1 MFWTFSA
8 GALLFAALITFR
20 PLLRGK
26 TLWQPAGL
34 ALVFLL
40 PAAALWMYTKVGTPA
55 ALELEPPRQAASAPS
70 EHSPESQE
78 MDAMIDSLRSK
89 LTENPEDLDGWML
102 LARTLKT
109 TQRFPEALAALET
122 AHQIAPENPR
132 VMVELAE
139 AQIFVSPNGDIS
151 EDISALLQRALE
163 LDPSQ
168 QKALWLLGIA
178 ASQAGDY
185 AFAISYWESL
195 LEQVE
200 PGSAIAQ
207 SVQSQINQA
216 KTELGME
223 VEEVPVVAETEGA
236 WQGIRLTVS
245 ADTGAAGMIPTGGV
259 LYVMIRTAGMAMGP
273 PIGVRRIIDPL
284 LPLDITISD
293 ADSMLKER
301 QISAETEIQLQA
313 RISLTGSPS
322 AKPGD
327 WQSTPM
333 VIAIDSNSPV
343 ELVIDQQVE

>member
-20 PLLRGK
+20 PLLSGK

-40 PAAALWMYTKVGTPA
+40 PAAALWMYTGIGTPA

-78 MDAMIDSLRSK
+78 MDAMIDGLRSK

-122 AHQIAPENPR
+122 AQRIAPEDPR

-163 LDPSQ
+163 LDPAQ
-168 QKALWLLGIA
+168 QKALWLLGVA
-178 ASQAGDY
+178 AAQTGDY
-185 AFAISYWESL
+185 AFAINYWESL

-200 PGSAIAQ
+200 PGSAIAK
-207 SVQSQINQA
+207 SVQAQINQA

-223 VEEVPVVAETEGA
+223 VEEVPVAAAIEGA
-236 WQGIRLTVS
+236 WQGVRLTVS
-245 ADTGAAGMIPTGGV
+245 ADADAAEMIPTGGV
-259 LYVMIRTAGMAMGP
+259 LYVMIRNAGVAMGP

-322 AKPGD
+322 AQPGD
-327 WQSTPM
+327 WQSTPVVVAM
-333 VIAIDSNSPV
+333 DSNNPV

>member
-40 PAAALWMYTKVGTPA
+40 PAAALWMYTRVGTPA
-55 ALELEPPRQAASAPS
+55 ALELEPPRLAAGAPS

-78 MDAMIDSLRSK
+78 MDAMIDGLRNK

-122 AHQIAPENPR
+122 AQRIAPENPR

-151 EDISALLQRALE
+151 ADISALLQRALE

-178 ASQAGDY
+178 AAQAGDY

-223 VEEVPVVAETEGA
+223 VEEVPVAAETEGA

-245 ADTGAAGMIPTGGV
+245 SDTGAAGMIPTGGV

-333 VIAIDSNSPV
+333 VIAMDSNSPV

>member
-1 MFWTFSA
+1 
-8 GALLFAALITFR
+8 
-20 PLLRGK
+20 
-26 TLWQPAGL
+26 
-34 ALVFLL
+34 
-40 PAAALWMYTKVGTPA
+40 
-55 ALELEPPRQAASAPS
+55 
-70 EHSPESQE
+70 
-78 MDAMIDSLRSK
+78 LRSK

-178 ASQAGDY
+178 AAQSGDY